1 MTEKVYQTLLKVPF
15 LIIRSESSLNPH
27 LLKRFNL
34 VRLEKKKKKKKRRE
48 LEKKENLPFF
58 SWG

>member
-15 LIIRSESSLNPH
+15 SIMRSESSLNPH
-27 LLKRFNL
+27 LLRRFNL
-34 VRLEKKKKKKKRRE
+34 VRLEKEKKKKEKERARKRKKTC
-48 LEKKENLPFF
+48 FF

>member
-34 VRLEKKKKKKKRRE
+34 VRLEKKKKKKKGE
-48 LEKKENLPFF
+48 
-58 SWG
+58 S